1 MKVTALI
8 SAYEA
13 NEFLRHKILN
23 IQESSILVDIIV
35 VETGQNLAK
44 FDRKSIYR
52 YVLCPKKITLYAAI
66 NIAIKLSRTPYVVM
80 ANCDDLVHPQ
90 AYEKQLAALE
100 SGADI
105 SYFDYGIT
113 GGYRHTWN
121 DAKNQMYSKF
131 IAPEEGYSAGKGL
144 GPFPMW
150 RKSLHDKIGLFDSN
164 LRVFG
169 DSLFWHKLVEVGAKF
184 KKIPGVLGAYAQ
196 RGGHNLESR
205 EGMLDKAY
213 LRKLNATISPSG

>member
-13 NEFLRHKILN
+13 DEFLRHKILN
-23 IQESSILVDIIV
+23 IQESSIPVDIIV
-35 VETGQNLAK
+35 VETGTKLAK

-52 YVLCPKKITLYAAI
+52 YILCPKKITLYAAI

-80 ANCDDLVHPQ
+80 ANCDDLVHPE

-105 SYFDYGIT
+105 SYFDYGIV
-113 GGYRHTWN
+113 GGYKQTW
-121 DAKNQMYSKF
+121 DSAKNHIYSKWITPDDGF
-131 IAPEEGYSAGKGL
+131 SQGKTL

-150 RKSLHDKIGLFDSN
+150 RKSLHDEVGLFDEN
-164 LRVFG
+164 LRVCG
-169 DSLFWHKLVEVGAKF
+169 DAVFWQELVNAGTKF
-184 KKIPGVLGAYAQ
+184 ARVPEILGAYAQ
-196 RGGHNLESR
+196 RRGHNLECR
-205 EGMLDKAY
+205 ELKHDQKY
-213 LRKLNATISPSG
+213 LRQKRALS